1 MSVVVSDTSPL
12 HALNHLGHLEI
23 LTVLYGEVLV
33 PPAVS
38 AELLNPAA
46 GLPQLD
52 VNLVPGIRIV
62 APSDTSQ
69 FDSPALK
76 LDPGETEALALAV
89 ELKAGLILID
99 EKRGRAAAIAAG
111 LRPVGV
117 LGTLAD
123 AKDAGLISAIAP
135 LIDRLVNEIGF
146 RISATLRE
154 HILRRAGEPV

>member
-12 HALNHLGHLEI
+12 HALNHLGL
-23 LTVLYGEVLV
+23 LDVLPLLYGEVLI

-46 GLPQLD
+46 GLQPLD
-52 VNLVPGIRIV
+52 VTLLQGIRVV
-62 APSDTSQ
+62 APADTTQ
-69 FDSPALK
+69 FASAALK
-76 LDPGETEALALAV
+76 LDPGEIEALALAV

-123 AKDAGLISAIAP
+123 AKDAGLVSRLAP

-146 RISATLRE
+146 RVSSALRE
-154 HILRRAGEPV
+154 HILRRAGEYP